1 MQLSK
6 EQEQA
11 LDQVKAWYYE
21 RESIHQVYRPFRL
34 FGAAGVGKTTLA
46 RNIAQRLSLHDV
58 AFGAYTGKAASVL
71 ARKGLAG
78 ATTIHSAI
86 YRPTENL
93 MTRRDLDDAQRD
105 LAELHDANAMGGPG
119 EPGGMWRADVERLN
133 ARIKEFEA
141 QLRQPGFRLNPES
154 EWGYADLIVLDE
166 VSMVNDDMADD
177 IESFGVPVLVLGDP
191 FQLPPVAGEGHY
203 TRDEPDV
210 LLTEIHRQAL
220 ESPVLALA
228 TEIRL
233 GREYDGPKMYLPE
246 NYETA
251 SITRALEHEQV
262 LCWRNST
269 RWKLI
274 RAMRSKAGRPA
285 GEPVAGDR
293 VICLVN
299 NKRDLGVLNGQ
310 QFDVLE
316 VKEFELLLKESGTD
330 APERWIAA
338 HPDGWNEATEKD
350 IKSKRLF
357 RGNVGA
363 FTFADAITVHKAQG
377 SEWESVYV
385 VDETRA
391 MIEIT
396 ARREGMVAAQE
407 QARRWLYT
415 ACTRARESV
424 QLARLKSG

>member
-1 MQLSK
+1 MITLTP
-6 EQEQA
+6 EQEKA
-11 LDQVKAWYYE
+11 LETVREWYNSRDSRCAQY
-21 RESIHQVYRPFRL
+21 PFRL
-34 FGAAGVGKTTLA
+34 FGPAGTGKTTLA
-46 RNIAQRLSLHDV
+46 RDIAARLGLRDV
-58 AFGAYTGKAASVL
+58 VFGAYTGKAAQVL
-71 ARKGLAG
+71 RRKGVD

-86 YRPTENL
+86 YRPTENAQ
-93 MTRRDLDDAQRD
+93 TRAEWREATTAWSDAQMEVPMDQALVDR
-105 LAELHDANAMGGPG
+105 LADRITEL
-119 EPGGMWRADVERLN
+119 
-133 ARIKEFEA
+133 EA

-220 ESPVLALA
+220 ESPVLSLA
-228 TEIRL
+228 TAIRTQPGIDWTL
-233 GREYDGPKMYLPE
+233 RFGTH
-246 NYETA
+246 ETA
-251 SITRALEHEQV
+251 SITRAMEHEQV

-274 RAMRSKAGRPA
+274 RAMRKKAGRPEGA
-285 GEPVAGDR
+285 PVAGDR

-299 NKRDLGVLNGQ
+299 NKKDLGILNGQ

-316 VKEFELLLKESGTD
+316 VKEERLLLRESGTED
-330 APERWIAA
+330 MERWIEA
-338 HPDGWNEATEKD
+338 HPDGWRAETEKD
-350 IKSKRLF
+350 IKGRRLF
-357 RGNVGA
+357 RGDVGA
-363 FTFADAITVHKAQG
+363 FTFADAVTTHKAQG

-391 MIEIT
+391 MIEMT
-396 ARREGMVAAQE
+396 ARREGLTAAQE

-415 ACTRARESV
+415 AVTRARESV
-424 QLARLKSG
+424 QLARMKSDA